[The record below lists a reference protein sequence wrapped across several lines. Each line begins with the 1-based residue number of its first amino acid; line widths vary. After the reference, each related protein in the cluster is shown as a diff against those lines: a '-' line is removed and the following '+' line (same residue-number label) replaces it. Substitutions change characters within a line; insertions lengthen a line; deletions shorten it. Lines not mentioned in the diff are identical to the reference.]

1 MVYQTPSRT
10 HRTRASL
17 PLRSFLFKSRFFFL
31 YLMIRLEIIILVRNP
46 QTQHVVLLS
55 LVLLSPPQHSQP
67 PPSLRLPRVSD
78 VYSFVSTFDQRARA
92 REEYSERKKKLRR
105 FAGNEETSVM
115 EKSTE

>member
-1 MVYQTPSRT
+1 MTT
-10 HRTRASL
+10 T
-17 PLRSFLFKSRFFFL
+17 K
-31 YLMIRLEIIILVRNP
+31 
-46 QTQHVVLLS
+46 
-55 LVLLSPPQHSQP
+55 HSQP